1 MYFTSPIALDKM
13 NTQMAKMAKEFL
25 ASDKETV
32 CVIDTMRARLQ
43 RLSL

>member
-13 NTQMAKMAKEFL
+13 NTKMAKEFL
-25 ASDKETV
+25 APDRETV

-43 RLSL
+43 CLSL